1 MALLNHLLCKLWQ
14 RRIVECDVKGFEEKS
29 GKEGWVSSED
39 WLAWDEKRLGATSGP
54 ENRGSVPGE
63 LRRLFSGGSGL
74 EKVVAER
81 RRQAGLLLDEAG
93 AVQPT

>member
-1 MALLNHLLCKLWQ
+1 M
-14 RRIVECDVKGFEEKS
+14 KGFEEKS

-39 WLAWDEKRLGATSGP
+39 WLVWDKRRLGATWGP

-63 LRRLFSGGSGL
+63 PRRLFSGGNGL

-81 RRQAGLLLDEAG
+81 KRQAGLLLDETG

>member
-1 MALLNHLLCKLWQ
+1 M
-14 RRIVECDVKGFEEKS
+14 KGFEKES
-29 GKEGWVSSED
+29 GKEGWVSGED
-39 WLAWDEKRLGATSGP
+39 WLVWDKRRLGATWGP

-74 EKVVAER
+74 EKVDAER
-81 RRQAGLLLDEAG
+81 RRQTGLLLDEAG